1 MSLGRGTIFD
11 LDKRK
16 AEARA
21 LEAEMNQPQFWNDR
35 EAATQKSQRLAELKN
50 DIRVWDELFNDTR
63 DATELCNLAER
74 EGDASLG
81 EELISKAT
89 ELSERFR
96 TLELQLL
103 FSGEYDDR
111 NAFLSIHAGTGGTE
125 AQDWAEMLLRMVTRY
140 CEKKGWRVTTDDLK
154 RGEEAGIKSATLH
167 VEGRHAYGH
176 LKAEAGTHRLVRLSP
191 FDADHARHTSFAL
204 IEALPELDE
213 TPDIEIKPDDIRIDV
228 FLAGGHGGQSVQTT
242 YSAVRIVHLSTGI
255 TVSCQNERSQMQNKE
270 TAMKI
275 LRGRLWDIQQK
286 EREEEKSRLR
296 GEHKEAAWGNQIRS
310 YVLHPYHMV
319 KDLRTQHET
328 SDTQGVLDGE
338 LEPFIE
344 AYLRWKKERG

>member
-1 MSLGRGTIFD
+1 
-11 LDKRK
+11 
-16 AEARA
+16 
-21 LEAEMNQPQFWNDR
+21 
-35 EAATQKSQRLAELKN
+35 
-50 DIRVWDELFNDTR
+50 
-63 DATELCNLAER
+63 
-74 EGDASLG
+74 
-81 EELISKAT
+81 
-89 ELSERFR
+89 
-96 TLELQLL
+96 
-103 FSGEYDDR
+103 
-111 NAFLSIHAGTGGTE
+111 
-125 AQDWAEMLLRMVTRY
+125 MVTRY

-154 RGEEAGIKSATLH
+154 RGEEAGIKSVTLH
-167 VEGRHAYGH
+167 VEGRYAYGH

-191 FDADHARHTSFAL
+191 FDADHSRHTSFAL

-213 TPDIEIKPDDIRIDV
+213 APDIEIKPDDLRIDT
-228 FLAGGHGGQSVQTT
+228 FLSGGHGGQSVQTT
-242 YSAVRIVHLSTGI
+242 YSAVRIVHLPTGI
-255 TVSCQNERSQMQNKE
+255 TVSCQNERSQTQNKE

-275 LRGRLWDIQQK
+275 LRARLWEIEQK
-286 EREEEKSRLR
+286 RREDERARLK